1 MKEKVL
7 IYQVLPRLFGN
18 KNTNRKENGTI
29 EENGCGKL
37 NHFNDTIL
45 ARIHD
50 MGFTHIWYTGVIRH
64 ATQTNY
70 SSYGIPTQHAEVVKG
85 KAGSP
90 YAITDYYDIDPDL
103 AENVSMRMA
112 EWESLIERTH
122 KAGMKVIM
130 DFVPNHVA
138 REYHSICKPA
148 GVRDLGED
156 DDKNMHFSTKNNF
169 YYAWGDLD
177 LNDVRQSKPE
187 FKAYAEKDAA
197 IYELYVESPARAT
210 GNDRFDNRPGC
221 NDWYET
227 VKLNYGIDYCDAGE
241 RSYHYEPVPSTWGK
255 MTDILLYWASKGVDG
270 FRCDMAEMVPTA
282 FWSYAT
288 QILKSRYP
296 EIIVIGEVYDP
307 SQYRNYVKA
316 GFDYLYDKVGMY
328 DCLRG
333 VIRGKRPASS
343 ITHEWQEVDDI
354 RDHMLYFLEN
364 HDEQRIA
371 SDFFCGDAMKAI
383 PAAAMSL
390 FFQKN
395 PFMLYSG
402 QEFGERGMDKE
413 GFSGMD
419 GRTTIFDYWSPV
431 TLAQA
436 YQHALPKTANKTGAG
451 RKTDGLT
458 PEQKYLAATY
468 RQMLRLANEEKA
480 IREGDTFDLMYVN
493 PGSDHFDPRTN
504 FAFLRKKEEEVLLV
518 VLNFSIDARELGVCI
533 PGHAFDF
540 LHLPEEEVSVTELWS
555 GGRRKVEL
563 KKDGIFPVSIE
574 ANGVRIYKFNVKM
587 EESEFILNEHHK
599 EEFPPAHTAEHLLN
613 QLMVR
618 MFGCERS
625 RNAHI
630 ERKKSK
636 MTFVIDHK
644 PSRQEEKEI
653 EAEMNRLIEAD
664 MPVTYEFVDRDHIPA
679 DVKLDRLP
687 EDASE
692 TLRLVRIGDYDVCPC
707 IGKHVRS
714 TAQIG
719 KFVMLGTNWDEASH
733 SLRIRFKIVQ

>member
-18 KNTNRKENGTI
+18 NNTNRKENGTI

-227 VKLNYGIDYCDAGE
+227 VKLNYGIDYCDAGG